1 MFSQYS
7 SPCKYVLTAS
17 ILACLLS
24 PSTALAERKPSSAAV
39 PEVIKAAQKKY
50 GMPSATKPT
59 PAAVPQVTSLSDLV
73 NLQRQSCSWACVTST
88 FYDYRSVSMY
98 RRRAGLHLGYDI
110 AMQAGTAAR
119 AGWPGTVVSIAP
131 WADGEWGVTVAS
143 SNGVEVTYGHIVPV
157 ARLGQI
163 INVGDT
169 VGTIAVNHVDV
180 KMRGA
185 DGAYIPFGEK
195 DKQAVMAGAL
205 QVQPVTSREQL
216 MVAWLSAYNNEDT
229 VKEEMEARSRENK
242 LDQIERQKL
251 EERYT
256 EKRLALRNMEKYFED
271 GLVSRRE
278 VEQTRRN
285 LENTRRDLLKVKT
298 SQKENPSKI
307 KKLQKQLELCHKRT
321 IKAQQE
327 AQKRGLSWQDV
338 QNFVNNLVAKDQNL
352 SKTVKDYKKDKQD
365 AYIQELLQVKS
376 ELSQCERTLSSQEE
390 LFEAGGLPQ
399 KEIEATRQRQ
409 KALQQHLKELQ
420 NKNK

>member
-1 MFSQYS
+1 MLEKYLP
-7 SPCKYVLTAS
+7 SPKYVLTVAV
-17 ILACLLS
+17 LACLFS
-24 PSTALAERKPSSAAV
+24 PSAVLAEKAPSSAAV

-59 PAAVPQVTSLSDLV
+59 PAAVPQITSLTDLV

-216 MVAWLSAYNNEDT
+216 MVAWLSAYNNEET
-229 VKEEMEARSRENK
+229 VKEEVEARNRENK
-242 LDQIERQKL
+242 LNQIERQKL
-251 EERYT
+251 EDRYT
-256 EKRLALRNMEKYFED
+256 EKKVALRNMEGYFKD

-278 VEQTRRN
+278 VEQTRKN
-285 LENTRRDLLKVKT
+285 LETTRQELLKVKT
-298 SQKENPSKI
+298 SQKENPEKI
-307 KKLQKQLELCHKRT
+307 KKLQKQLDLCHKRT
-321 IKAQQE
+321 AKAQKE
-327 AQKRGLSWQDV
+327 AQDRGITWQDV

-352 SKTVKDYKKDKQD
+352 SKTVKDYKKGKQD
-365 AYIQELLQVKS
+365 AYIQELLLVKS
-376 ELSQCERTLSSQEE
+376 ELNQCERTLKSQEE

-399 KEIEATRQRQ
+399 KEIEATRQRMQ
-409 KALQQHLKELQ
+409 TLQQRLKELQ
-420 NKNK
+420 SKNK